1 MDKILDAKITAF
13 LEKNKQ
19 AMFRDIDRMLR
30 IDSVTGEPAPGAPY
44 GQAIN
49 EALDTILD
57 ICASHGLKT
66 RNVAGSV
73 GEAVYGG
80 GEESLGIVTHVD
92 IVPAGTG
99 WTKPPHQLTEEGG
112 MLYGRGVVDNKGPGV
127 ASLWALLAAL
137 DAGFVPKKRI
147 VLLFGGDEERGMGC
161 MKRYLQTEK
170 APDIAFTPDAGFPLI
185 YCEKTICNGALQA
198 SLPGSGALKDIRGGT
213 RPNVVPNQAEALL
226 AVKPAGALPR
236 GISVE
241 QTDAGW
247 RVAAEGCAAHA
258 STPEKGDNAI
268 VKLLGALPGLLPAGD
283 PAAVLTRNLHRLCAA
298 SDGSGFGIACRD
310 EESGPLTFNLGVIGV
325 EGGEIAARFDI
336 RHPTDIDPEENI
348 LRRLPEAAAA
358 AGFTALGIQISRGF
372 RIPKEHQ
379 LVSTLMRIYNDVTH
393 GNESP
398 LAIGGGTYARTL
410 PCAVAYGMLFEGDPE
425 SAHMADERI
434 SVESFMKATRI
445 FAHAIAALG

>member
-1 MDKILDAKITAF
+1 MDKKLDAKISAF
-13 LEKNKQ
+13 LEKNRQ

-30 IDSVTGEPAPGAPY
+30 INSVTGEPAPGEPY

-57 ICASHGLKT
+57 ICAAHGLKT

-73 GEAVYGG
+73 GEAVYGS

-137 DAGFVPKKRI
+137 DAGFVPNKRI
-147 VLLFGGDEERGMGC
+147 VLLFGGDEESGMGC

-170 APDIAFTPDAGFPLI
+170 APDIAFTPDAGFPVI
-185 YCEKTICNGALQA
+185 YCEKTICHGALQA
-198 SLPGSGALKDIRGGT
+198 SIPPGSALKDIRGGT
-213 RPNVVPNQAEALL
+213 RTNVVPNQAEALL
-226 AVKPAGALPR
+226 AVKPAEALPP

-241 QTDAGW
+241 QADTGW
-247 RVAAEGCAAHA
+247 RVSAEGSAAHA

-268 VKLLGALPGLLPAGD
+268 VRLLGALPGLLPAGD
-283 PAAVLTRNLHRLCAA
+283 PAAILAKNLYNLCSA

-310 EESGPLTFNLGVIGV
+310 EASGPLTFNLGVIGA
-325 EGGEIAARFDI
+325 EGGKITAQFDI
-336 RHPTDIDPEENI
+336 RHPADIDPEENI
-348 LRRLPEAAAA
+348 MRRLPAAAEA
-358 AGFTALGIQISRGF
+358 AGFKAGGINISRGF
-372 RIPKEHQ
+372 RIPKEHP
-379 LVSTLMRIYNDVTH
+379 LVSTLIHIYNDVTH
-393 GNESP
+393 SDEAP